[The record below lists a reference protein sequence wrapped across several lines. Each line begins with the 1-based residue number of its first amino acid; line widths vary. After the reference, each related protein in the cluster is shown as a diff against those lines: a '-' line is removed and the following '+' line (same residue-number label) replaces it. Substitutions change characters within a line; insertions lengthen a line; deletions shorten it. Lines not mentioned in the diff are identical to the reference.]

1 MTDARYPELKRMLE
15 VRRRELQ
22 RNLGAKR
29 RDLRANN
36 GHDGELVGALD
47 TAEASDSDLQQ
58 DIAITVT
65 EMTAEVL
72 GRVDEALARLASGVY
87 GSGCGMQR
95 RGLAQSPDG
104 APLCAAMSRVWGAAR
119 DRRETIAPT
128 LGGA

>member
-29 RDLRANN
+29 RDVRANN
-36 GHDGELVGALD
+36 GHDGELVAALD

-87 GSGCGMQR
+87 GSCVECDVDISQK
-95 RGLAQSPDG
+95 
-104 APLCAAMSRVWGAAR
+104 
-119 DRRETIAPT
+119 
-128 LGGA
+128 